1 MKLRWFLIAA
11 TLTALGC
18 APRAM
23 VRQQAVEAPAVTA
36 TPTPALLQ
44 APALVDIHANV
55 SDADDQAALTRVAGA
70 DVSDSNS
77 ADYQL
82 IAQYQYNHGDLGGA
96 LKNYQKLSLAAGSQ
110 QDKAQYMVGQVYYDQ
125 KNYLPALAAFQS
137 VMSQYG
143 TSTYAGQSRQMT
155 GFVLDHFL
163 GLDDLRSFVNNYS
176 DSPYRCKALYQL
188 GAHEAQAGM
197 QDEAFQH
204 LNNYL
209 TDCPKDDSVQAA
221 QALLQSLQVKS
232 SSKTWRVGVLV
243 PTTGRYKGFGESVLN
258 GVLLAAEQAEQ
269 DNSSHKT
276 ITLVVR
282 DTAGDPVKAAK
293 VFQTLTADNSLD
305 AIVGPVLP
313 SEFSVVGTLAN
324 QAKITLICP
333 SAPRDGFSTLGP
345 YLFSNSMTN
354 EMQGRAMAKY
364 AVEHLGFKRFG
375 ILAPDDSDSNSY
387 GSTLAQSF
395 ADAVKAEGATV
406 TSSQTY
412 PANST
417 DFREQLVAL
426 GGQDPGAV
434 KEGDR
439 EGKRRLDELDY
450 KLGKEVDKILVR
462 AKDFQA
468 SQPVLDTPT
477 PDPSQTITP
486 TPIPEP
492 AVAFVVLPE
501 VTATDRTI
509 PLITSS
515 LADVVRVSL
524 KNQKAYAVRSE
535 DLVKQSFTRLPR
547 GVAYPQ
553 TSEQWGDLAQ
563 DTQSTL
569 IVTLQVYDDNSKD
582 PVYGPV
588 WLYGVHFE
596 AYQFDRTKKKFVK
609 VYQNKILYN
618 AVKPVA
624 AAQNT
629 DNIQALYMPGHTA
642 VEIPQLASQV
652 HFYGLS
658 PVLLGGHLWE
668 NDSVRQEGGKDL
680 EGSYFVTGFYVDSQ
694 QGKVKKFADD
704 FLRKFNK
711 RPDFLAAQSYDA
723 MNILLKAVSASAT
736 RDDIR
741 TNLLTITNYDGV
753 SGLTT
758 FAGHGEADKLVPV
771 LKIQGGQLQQVQ

>member
-1 MKLRWFLIAA
+1 MKLRWFFVAA
-11 TLTALGC
+11 ALTLLGC

-36 TPTPALLQ
+36 TPTPVVLQ
-44 APALVDIHANV
+44 APVLIDIHANV
-55 SDADDQAALTRVAGA
+55 TDTDEQAALSRIAGA
-70 DVSDSNS
+70 DVSDSNA

-82 IAQYQYNHGDLGGA
+82 VAQYQYNHGDLGGA
-96 LKNYQKLSLAAGSQ
+96 LKNYQKLSLVSNGQ
-110 QDKAQYMVGQVYYDQ
+110 PDKAQYMVGQVYFDQ
-125 KNYLPALAAFQS
+125 KNYLPALSAFQS
-137 VMSQYG
+137 VMSQYA
-143 TSTYAGQSRQMT
+143 TSAYLEQSRQMT
-155 GFVLDHFL
+155 GFILDHFL
-163 GLDDLRSFVNNYS
+163 GMDDLRSFVNNYS
-176 DSPYRCKALYQL
+176 DSPFRCKALYQL

-209 TDCPKDDSVQAA
+209 TDCPKDESVAAA

-258 GVLLAAEQAEQ
+258 GVMLAAEQAEQ
-269 DNSSHKT
+269 NSFSHKT

-313 SEFSVVGTLAN
+313 SEYSVVGTLAN
-324 QAKITLICP
+324 QAKITVICP

-364 AVEHLGFKRFG
+364 AIEHLGFKRFG
-375 ILAPDDSDSNSY
+375 ILAPDDSESNSY

-395 ADAVKAEGATV
+395 ADAVKAAGATV
-406 TSSQTY
+406 CSFQTY
-412 PANST
+412 PPNST
-417 DFREQLVAL
+417 DFRDQLVAL

-434 KEGDR
+434 KDSDR
-439 EGKRRLDELDY
+439 EGKRRLDELEY
-450 KLGKEVDKILVR
+450 KLGKEVEKIMVR

-477 PDPSQTITP
+477 PDPSQTP

-492 AVAFVVLPE
+492 AVAFAVLPE

-509 PLITSS
+509 PLITAELAGVTRAS
-515 LADVVRVSL
+515 LM
-524 KNQKAYAVRSE
+524 NQKTYAVRSD
-535 DLVKQSFTRLPR
+535 DLIKQAFTRLPK
-547 GVAYPQ
+547 GTAYPQ
-553 TSEQWGDLAQ
+553 TNAQWGDLAQ
-563 DTQSTL
+563 DTQSSL
-569 IVTLQVYDDNSKD
+569 IITLQVYDDNSKD
-582 PVYGPV
+582 PVFGPT

-596 AYQFDRTKKKFVK
+596 AYQFDQTKKHFVK
-609 VYQNKILYN
+609 IYQSKILYN
-618 AVKPVA
+618 AIKPVA

-652 HFYGLS
+652 HFYGLN

-680 EGSYFVTGFYVDSQ
+680 DGSYFVTGFYVDSQ
-694 QGKVKKFADD
+694 QGKVKKFSDD
-704 FLRKFNK
+704 FLRKFSK
-711 RPDFLAAQSYDA
+711 PPDFLAAQSFDA
-723 MNILLKAVSASAT
+723 MNILLKAISASAT

-753 SGLTT
+753 SGLTS
-758 FAGHGEADKLVPV
+758 FAGHGEADKLVPI
-771 LKIQGGQLQQVQ
+771 LKIQNGQLQQVQ